1 MKTSQ
6 RISYYDF
13 QKGLAI
19 MGVVAIHT
27 MIFKVEPH
35 SISGVSLALF
45 RNILGFC
52 VPFFVT
58 ISGYFLYSKEVNTK
72 YTYKKFITNRL
83 KVVYIPMLIWA
94 LPWFGLALL
103 NTHSFLKIGYITLMY
118 LLGGMSVLY
127 FITLI
132 LELYMLLP
140 KIQNI
145 GKKGVIIL
153 SIISIAF
160 TFFWSLVNYAT
171 DIRPPLILYCS
182 FPTYIGFFALGCY
195 LGRKKISPSIR
206 LAILTIVIGLILSTL
221 ESFFWL
227 DYNPNNNW
235 LGLKSSVHILSFG
248 IILLLLSKKLSI
260 NYTSNKLK
268 SLIEWFGRQSMPIY
282 TSHMIIMFLSARL
295 GFSPNNWAE
304 NWIVIFILDII
315 VIYIISKV
323 MPKKILPYLGIR

>member
-13 QKGLAI
+13 LKGLAI

-171 DIRPPLILYCS
+171 DIRPPSNFVLQFSNLYWIFC
-182 FPTYIGFFALGCY
+182 FRLLF
-195 LGRKKISPSIR
+195 RQKKN
-206 LAILTIVIGLILSTL
+206 LS
-221 ESFFWL
+221 
-227 DYNPNNNW
+227 
-235 LGLKSSVHILSFG
+235 
-248 IILLLLSKKLSI
+248 
-260 NYTSNKLK
+260 
-268 SLIEWFGRQSMPIY
+268 
-282 TSHMIIMFLSARL
+282 
-295 GFSPNNWAE
+295 
-304 NWIVIFILDII
+304 
-315 VIYIISKV
+315 
-323 MPKKILPYLGIR
+323 